1 MRFKDMIARCIA
13 RLRQGECAG
22 CENRDTCVVHAAGA
36 FALPTTDESPMRAL
50 LGQISRALV
59 AAIERPSA
67 FVATIEGAIEAKLL
81 AGQPVRIDSIAA
93 GLGVSRQ
100 TLYRRLRAEG
110 TTFEDLLDRL
120 RHRLALRYMRDEH
133 LTVKAAAYR
142 LGFSEPAAFSRA
154 FKRWTGAS
162 PSAATA

>member
-13 RLRQGECAG
+13 RLRNGD
-22 CENRDTCVVHAAGA
+22 CETCDNRDTCVVHAAGV
-36 FALPTTDESPMRAL
+36 FAPPQAEKSPLQAL
-50 LGQISRALV
+50 FGQIGRALV

-67 FVATIEGAIEAKLL
+67 FHATVEGAIEARLV
-81 AGQPVRIDSIAA
+81 ASQPVRIDTIAA
-93 GLGVSRQ
+93 ELGVSRQ
-100 TLYRRLRAEG
+100 TLYRRLRAEE
-110 TTFEDLLDRL
+110 TTFEELLDRL
-120 RHRLALRYMRDEH
+120 RHRLALLYLRDEH
-133 LTVKAAAYR
+133 LSVKAASYR

>member
-13 RLRQGECAG
+13 RLRQGDCAK
-22 CENRDTCVVHAAGA
+22 CDNRDTCVVHAAGA
-36 FALPTTDESPMRAL
+36 FAVPAADDSPLKAL
-50 LGQISRALV
+50 FGQISRALV
-59 AAIERPSA
+59 AAIERPTA
-67 FVATIEGAIEAKLL
+67 FRAMVERAIEARLM
-81 AGQPVRIDSIAA
+81 AGLPVRIDAIATE
-93 GLGVSRQ
+93 LGVSRQ
-100 TLYRRLRAEG
+100 TLYRRLRAEE

-133 LTVKAAAYR
+133 LSVKAASYR